1 VSRTLAGR
9 VGPSGGVLGIDGDVV
24 KIAAAREAA
33 ADLANLA
40 FEVGDLT
47 DPDGAAAFDVVYARF
62 LLSHLTDP
70 DRVLAALRNRIRQGG
85 RLIVEDV
92 DFDGHFADPPQAA
105 FDRYVGWYQETARR
119 RGANPRLG
127 RELPRRIAVAGFE
140 ILHAGA
146 VNPAAL
152 DGPIKQIAPLT
163 LAAIAE
169 PVVAAGLA
177 SADDVGRT
185 LAELQAAADDPTV
198 FMSLPRVVQVI
209 ARRA

>member
-1 VSRTLAGR
+1 
-9 VGPSGGVLGIDGDVV
+9 GPAGGVLGIDGDAV
-24 KIAAAREAA
+24 KIAAAREAGA
-33 ADLANLA
+33 GLANLA

-47 DPDGAAAFDVVYARF
+47 DPDGGAAFDVVYARF

-70 DRVLAALRNRIRQGG
+70 DRVVASLGGRIRSGDA
-85 RLIVEDV
+85 LIVEDV
-92 DFDGHFADPPQAA
+92 DFDGHFVDPPQPA
-105 FDRYVGWYQETARR
+105 FDRYVRWYQEAAGR

-127 RELPRRIAVAGFE
+127 RELPRRIVAAGFD

-146 VNPAAL
+146 VSPAAL
-152 DGPIKQIAPLT
+152 DGPVKQIAPLT

-177 SADDVGRT
+177 STGEVERT
-185 LAELQAAADDPTV
+185 LAELQAAADDPGV

-209 ARRA
+209 ARRI